1 MMSVTQLQEEL
12 TTVDALLHLLQR
24 EYDILKARDL
34 PALEQVVAEKQRCVD
49 RLQDQI
55 AARLGN
61 LREHGFAADAQ
72 GMAAYL
78 NRLPPADQIAATRL
92 WTELEQAA
100 VQLRNQ
106 NDINGA
112 VIAAGRSHIERSL
125 AILSGRDSLD
135 FLYDQGTRKVFGG
148 GQRSPIAKV

>member
-12 TTVDALLHLLQR
+12 TAVDALLHLLQC

-49 RLQDQI
+49 RLRDQI
-55 AARLGN
+55 AVRLDN
-61 LREHGFAADAQ
+61 LRDHGLAADAQ

-78 NRLPPADQIAATRL
+78 NRLPPADQTAATRL
-92 WTELEQAA
+92 WAELEQAT
-100 VQLRNQ
+100 VRLRNQ
-106 NDINGA
+106 NDVNGA
-112 VIAAGRSHIERSL
+112 VIAAGRSHVERSL
-125 AILSGRDSLD
+125 AILRGRDSLD

-148 GQRSPIAKV
+148 GQRGPIAKV